1 MLLEKRKKKKNNC
14 TLFYAAKNN
23 QGNQAMFWLLL
34 KNKDV
39 PAHTKTNK
47 NLFGKRRIQN
57 VKSHTTAHNSG
68 KQLGFLVF
76 GQTTKETVL
85 SKEQI
90 FCWTCF
96 CINLPS
102 ICYPA
107 PMQPQVIIFCGRN
120 TWVIGG
126 WGSGPYYIYIYTYYH
141 THAHILLVGRNAP
154 KAAYKGHP
162 FCQEHWPPS
171 SQAGS
176 VRELAEQWLQA
187 YVAGLDLKKSFWSCP
202 CLAMRLP
209 CFRAPGSPSSCTE
222 KDQIATSAARWP
234 DKPPLSSKRERPN
247 MKMTWDRRA
256 LAHHR
261 R

>member
-1 MLLEKRKKKKNNC
+1 MSLEKRKKKKKNC
-14 TLFYAAKNN
+14 TLLYAAKNKP
-23 QGNQAMFWLLL
+23 GNQENFWLLL

-57 VKSHTTAHNSG
+57 VKSHNSG

-126 WGSGPYYIYIYTYYH
+126 WGSGPYYIFIYIYIYYH

-162 FCQEHWPPS
+162 
-171 SQAGS
+171 
-176 VRELAEQWLQA
+176 LAA
-187 YVAGLDLKKSFWSCP
+187 FVSGGFGPRIGRAVAAGLRGWPWLEKEFFELSMSCNAV
-202 CLAMRLP
+202 AMFQSSWLP
-209 CFRAPGSPSSCTE
+209 LILYG
-222 KDQIATSAARWP
+222 KDQIDTSAARWP

-247 MKMTWDRRA
+247 MKMTWDRRT
-256 LAHHR
+256 LAHHPR
-261 R
+261 W